1 MIAMLNR
8 LWPRNMSGQIALLV
22 GIALL
27 VAQAINFGL
36 LVRARDRQE
45 LIQVAA
51 PAIAR
56 LADAIE
62 RNAAGTP
69 MVREHGPWMS
79 RRGVFVEQKSR
90 VTRDMPARDDI
101 AERARVALQD
111 LRVPVLRIEAA
122 QAAGSAVHLPGNDR
136 ITQLRDTIDPDRRN
150 KRPYLIV
157 AAEVAPGQWVN
168 LVTRLPSRDPRFLGW
183 LFLQTMILYGVVL
196 AAVLWSVR
204 RVARPLRELTGAV
217 EGFRSAE
224 NSIAVP
230 ESGPSDVRRLVSA
243 YNGMRTRIAGLLDEK
258 DRMLGAIGHDL
269 RTPLASL
276 RVRAEGMEDEGERDR
291 MAATIE
297 EMNRTL
303 DDILSLARLGRPSE
317 AETRVDLSALLDQV
331 VDDFQ
336 MLGADVS
343 LAETPRTTVTIRPTL
358 VTRALRNLIDNAV
371 KYGTTAKVD
380 IISEPG
386 GVAVT
391 VDDEGPGIPEDK
403 IEAMFEPFA
412 RLEQSRSRETG
423 GTGLGL
429 ALAKAI
435 ALQHGG
441 RLTLENRTPHGLR
454 ATLWLPNPVPS
465 AGRS

>member
-1 MIAMLNR
+1 MALLAR
-8 LWPRNMSGQIALLV
+8 LWPRNMAGQIALLV
-22 GIALL
+22 GLALL
-27 VAQAINFGL
+27 VAQAINFAF

-62 RNAAGTP
+62 RDAAGAP
-69 MVREHGPWMS
+69 AARERERERGPWMS
-79 RRGVFVEQKSR
+79 RRGVTVESGSR
-90 VTRDMPARDDI
+90 ITPDMPARTDVE
-101 AERARVALQD
+101 ERARVALHE
-111 LRVPVLRIEAA
+111 LRVPVLRVQAA
-122 QAAGSAVHLPGNDR
+122 QADASALHFPGPGR
-136 ITQLRDTIDPDRRN
+136 ISQVRDTIDPGRRN
-150 KRPYLIV
+150 GRPVLII
-157 AAEVAPGQWVN
+157 AAEVQRGRWIN
-168 LVTRLPSRDPRFLGW
+168 LVTRLPSRDPRYLGW
-183 LFLQTMILYGVVL
+183 LLFQTLILYGLVL

-204 RVARPLRELTGAV
+204 RIARPLRELTGAV

-224 NSIAVP
+224 NSTPVP
-230 ESGPSDVRRLVSA
+230 ESGPSDVRRLVVA

-276 RVRAEGMEDEGERDR
+276 RVRAEGMEDEAERDR

-336 MLGADVS
+336 ALGADVS

-371 KYGTTAKVD
+371 KYGATAKVD
-380 IISEPG
+380 ILSEPG

-391 VDDEGPGIPEDK
+391 IDDEGPGIPEDK
-403 IEAMFEPFA
+403 IEAMFEPFT

-441 RLTLENRTPHGLR
+441 RLTLENRAGGGLR
-454 ATLWLPNPVPS
+454 ATLWLPNVPV
-465 AGRS
+465 

>member
-1 MIAMLNR
+1 MALLDR
-8 LWPRNMSGQIALLV
+8 LWPKNMAGQIALLV
-22 GIALL
+22 GLALL
-27 VAQAINFGL
+27 VAQAINFAL

-62 RNAAGTP
+62 RDAAGTP
-69 MVREHGPWMS
+69 MVRERGPWLS
-79 RRGVFVEQKSR
+79 RRGVFVENTSR
-90 VTRDMPARDDI
+90 ITADMPVRDDVV
-101 AERARVALQD
+101 ERARVALHD
-111 LRVPVLRIEAA
+111 LRVPVLRIQAA
-122 QAAGSAVHLPGNDR
+122 QADGEAVHLPASGR
-136 ITQLRDTIDPDRRN
+136 VAQVRDTMDPGRRN
-150 KRPYLIV
+150 ARPFLIV
-157 AAEVAPGQWVN
+157 AAEVEPGRWIN

-183 LFLQTMILYGVVL
+183 LLLQTMILYGLVM

-204 RVARPLRELTGAV
+204 RISRPLRELTGAV
-217 EGFRSAE
+217 EGFRSAG
-224 NSIAVP
+224 NNISVP
-230 ESGPSDVRRLVSA
+230 ESGPSDVRRLVTA

-276 RVRAEGMEDEGERDR
+276 RVRAEGMEDEVERDR

-336 MLGADVS
+336 TLGADVS

-371 KYGTTAKVD
+371 KYGTTATVD
-380 IISEPG
+380 IVSEPG

-391 VDDEGPGIPEDK
+391 IDDVGPGIPEDK
-403 IEAMFEPFA
+403 IETMFEPFT

-454 ATLWLPNPVPS
+454 ATLWLPN
-465 AGRS
+465 

>member
-1 MIAMLNR
+1 MALLGR
-8 LWPRNMSGQIALLV
+8 LWPKNMAGQIALLV

-27 VAQAINFGL
+27 FAQSINFAL

-51 PAIAR
+51 PTIAR

-62 RNAAGTP
+62 RDIAGMPVTREAA
-69 MVREHGPWMS
+69 PWLS
-79 RRGVFVEQKSR
+79 RRGVSVER
-90 VTRDMPARDDI
+90 RNRITADMQPREDV
-101 AERARVALQD
+101 AERARVALRD
-111 LRVPVLRIEAA
+111 LGLPVMQVRAA
-122 QAAGSAVHLPGNDR
+122 QADPPAPRRSARTER
-136 ITQLRDTIDPDRRN
+136 IDRRVVGE
-150 KRPYLIV
+150 RPAHRDVLIV
-157 AAEVAPGQWVN
+157 SAQVAPGKWLTAVG
-168 LVTRLPSRDPRFLGW
+168 RLPSRDPRVIGW
-183 LFLQTMILYGVVL
+183 LLLQTLVAYALVLAVVL
-196 AAVLWSVR
+196 WTVR
-204 RVARPLRELTGAV
+204 RIARPLRELTGAV
-217 EGFRSAE
+217 EGFRGAE
-224 NSIAVP
+224 SGALVL

-276 RVRAEGMEDEGERDR
+276 RVRVEGMEDEGERER
-291 MAATIE
+291 MVTTIE
-297 EMNRTL
+297 EMNQTL

-317 AETRVDLSALLDQV
+317 RETRVDLSALLDQV

-336 MLGADVS
+336 TLGAAVS
-343 LAETPRTTVTIRPTL
+343 LADVPRTTVTIRPTL
-358 VTRALRNLIDNAV
+358 ITRAIRNLIDNAV
-371 KYGTTAKVD
+371 KYGGTAEVG
-380 IISEPG
+380 ISAEPG

-391 VDDEGPGIPEDK
+391 IDDNGPGIPPDK
-403 IEAMFEPFA
+403 IDAMFEPFT

-441 RLTLENRTPHGLR
+441 RLTLINRETGGLR
-454 ATLWLPNPVPS
+454 ATLWLPG
-465 AGRS
+465 A

>member
-1 MIAMLNR
+1 MVKLLDK

-27 VAQAINFGL
+27 VAQSINFGL

-62 RNAAGTP
+62 RDAAGAP
-69 MVREHGPWMS
+69 MLRERGPWLL
-79 RRGVFVEQKSR
+79 RRGVVVEGKSR
-90 VTRDMPARDDI
+90 VTPGMPRREDI
-101 AERARVALQD
+101 AERARVALHD
-111 LRVPVLRIEAA
+111 LRVPVLRVEAA
-122 QAAGSAVHLPGNDR
+122 QAAGSAVRLPGHDR
-136 ITQLRDTIDPDRRN
+136 IAQLRDTIDPERRN
-150 KRPYLIV
+150 NRPYLIV
-157 AAEVAPGQWVN
+157 AAEVSPGRWVN
-168 LVTRLPSRDPRFLGW
+168 LITRLPSRDPRFLGW
-183 LFLQTMILYGVVL
+183 LFLQTMILYFVVL

-224 NSIAVP
+224 SAALVP

-276 RVRAEGMEDEGERDR
+276 RVRAEGMEDEAERDR

-317 AETRVDLSALLDQV
+317 PETRVDLSALLDQV

-336 MLGADVS
+336 ALGNAVS
-343 LAETPRTTVTIRPTL
+343 LADMPRTTVTIRPTL

-371 KYGTTAKVD
+371 KYGGSAEVSVAQADK
-380 IISEPG
+380 
-386 GVAVT
+386 GVAVLI
-391 VDDEGPGIPEDK
+391 DDNGPGIPEDK

-441 RLTLENRTPHGLR
+441 RLTLANRPEGGLR
-454 ATLWLPNPVPS
+454 ATLWLP
-465 AGRS
+465 A